1 MLSMVSVT
9 SGRIFSDA
17 EAKIIAL
24 IGMTI
29 FNNGLQFRMGEDETF
44 REMIRAAR
52 NVSRDYNLP
61 GRETV
66 RGQLLDFFLESYQER
81 T

>member
-17 EAKIIAL
+17 EAKLTSL

-29 FNNGLQFRMGEDETF
+29 LNNGLQFRIGEDKIF
-44 REMIRAAR
+44 RSIISAAR
-52 NVSRDYNLP
+52 NVSRNYKLP
-61 GRETV
+61 GR
-66 RGQLLDFFLESYQER
+66 
-81 T
+81 